1 MGLETYFVITKENTE
16 SSTLDSIELIE
27 GGANL
32 LVTDENKKMFIDLW
46 YSVFYAVSKQFANK
60 K

>member
-32 LVTDENKKMFIDLW
+32 LVTDENKKMFIDLCIETICE
-46 YSVFYAVSKQFANK
+46 
-60 K
+60 